1 MTPREIV
8 GFGNENKAWELG
20 DLTDLAIQG
29 FCYATCAVV
38 YGNVNKAW
46 QLSDFTYVVI
56 QEFRDAMTCASM
68 VEDVGFLLAANGIF
82 SDAIDSVNY
91 E

>member
-20 DLTDLAIQG
+20 DLTDLVIQG
-29 FCYATCAVV
+29 FWYATSAVV

-46 QLSDFTYVVI
+46 
-56 QEFRDAMTCASM
+56 
-68 VEDVGFLLAANGIF
+68 
-82 SDAIDSVNY
+82 
-91 E
+91 